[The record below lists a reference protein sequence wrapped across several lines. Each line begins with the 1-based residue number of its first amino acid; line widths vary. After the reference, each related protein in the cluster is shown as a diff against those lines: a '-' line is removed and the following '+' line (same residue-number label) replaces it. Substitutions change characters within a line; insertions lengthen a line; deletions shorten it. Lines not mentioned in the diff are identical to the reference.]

1 MRSRDAGAKLAA
13 HLDVHHSAADG
24 SRRRRYQPTAIYL
37 LAERLKRHGVRLRAM
52 GGPWRPDRR
61 QLDRPGRDDLNA
73 IPVVTNGRVEVMV
86 DTMEHAVDLSGL
98 LNWAGVDD
106 LTPVPDLEPPAPVSS
121 GGESERGPK

>member
-1 MRSRDAGAKLAA
+1 MREHHASTTLAA
-13 HLDVHHSAADG
+13 HRDALHPPTSDR

-37 LAERLKRHGVRLRAM
+37 LADRLKRRGIRLRKVQ
-52 GGPWRPDRR
+52 GPWRPDRR
-61 QLDRPGRDDLNA
+61 QLARPGRNDLDA

-106 LTPVPDLEPPAPVSS
+106 LTPVPDLEPPVETPAKP
-121 GGESERGPK
+121 

>member
-1 MRSRDAGAKLAA
+1 MRERHASTTLAA
-13 HLDVHHSAADG
+13 HMGSPHDSQSDR

-37 LAERLKRHGVRLRAM
+37 LAERLKRRGIRLPRM
-52 GGPWRPDRR
+52 QGPWRPDRR
-61 QLDRPGRDDLNA
+61 QLDRPGRDDLDA

-106 LTPVPDLEPPAPVSS
+106 LTPVPDLQPPAETPAKS
-121 GGESERGPK
+121 